1 MILDW
6 DEEFDYHRES
16 SINLDQLELEAQDQS
31 DLYWKYGKEKV
42 RLSKMVANTVEEI
55 KVTRSLIIKEQ
66 LQGAAD
72 NNMKPPTAIQLEAAY
87 RTDDRHRDLKQKL
100 IDLEYEYNLLC
111 EACSSIYQKRDM
123 IQEERALLS
132 MGYFSRVSKT
142 NGIRAQEKIQQREI
156 VDDEIRTRVNQKRR
170 TRRNVE

>member
-6 DEEFDYHRES
+6 KEEFDYHKES
-16 SINLDQLELEAQDQS
+16 SINLDELELEAQDQS
-31 DLYWKYGKEKV
+31 ELYWKYGKEKV
-42 RLSKMVANTVEEI
+42 RLSKMVANTHEEL
-55 KVTRSLIIKEQ
+55 KVTRSIIIKEM
-66 LQGAAD
+66 LNAAAD
-72 NNMKPPTAIQLEAAY
+72 AGMKSPTGVQIEAQY
-87 RTDDRHRDLKQKL
+87 RIDPRHQDLKKKM

-111 EACSSIYQKRDM
+111 EACSAIYQKRDM

-156 VDDEIRTRVNQKRR
+156 VDDKSRTKVNQRRR
-170 TRRNVE
+170 TRRKN